1 MHVELVELLRCVQP
15 HEDTWLVAA
24 VDALEDREIVRGTL
38 GCPICHAEY
47 PVRDRVVYFAPAEQR
62 GRATEPDAEEAMRIA
77 AALDLTDPRAI
88 AVLHGEWGAHARLVR
103 SLSPTP
109 LIVLD
114 PTGVVEAG
122 DGVNVI
128 VAGRAP
134 LAARSVN
141 AAAIGAGASTDV
153 VASLIAAV
161 RSEGRVLAPAT
172 LSQPPGVTELA
183 RDDDVWVAE
192 RQRDDI
198 VSLRTRRFKGSDP
211 LKMGFQGL

>member
-24 VDALEDREIVRGTL
+24 VDELEDREIVRGTL

-47 PVRDRVVYFAPAEQR
+47 PVRDRVVYFAPPEQR
-62 GRATEPDAEEAMRIA
+62 ERAPEPDAQEAMRIA

-88 AVLHGEWGAHARLVR
+88 AVLHGEWGVHARLVR

-114 PTGVVEAG
+114 PDATVVPG
-122 DGVNVI
+122 DGVSVI
-128 VAGRAP
+128 VARRVP

-141 AAAIGAGASTDV
+141 AAAIGVAASTDV

-183 RDDDVWVAE
+183 RDDDIWVAQ
-192 RQRDDI
+192 RQRDDVI
-198 VSLRTRRFKGSDP
+198 PLRRAPT
-211 LKMGFQGL
+211 